1 MIAFQVDD
9 MSCGH
14 CVSAITQALKAAD
27 RDAQVNIDL
36 TTHKVQVE
44 PAAASAAQ
52 LQAAIAAAGYTPVAI
67 PG

>member
-36 TTHKVQVE
+36 ATHKVQVE

-52 LQAAIAAAGYTPVAI
+52 LQAAIAAAGYTPMAI